1 MVPMSEHVVI
11 VDLDG
16 TLCDTEHRHHLI
28 HWDNEVMN
36 WDAYSLACVN
46 DPPIHATIRLVQHLA
61 HTHRIVIL
69 SGRQDVALDATA
81 QWLEAHE
88 VPYDELHLRSQGDH
102 RRNPQFKRDFVRRRL
117 RNGERVAFAIDDHP
131 GVAEA
136 LSEIGVPTILV
147 APNGRGVITPENT
160 K

>member
-1 MVPMSEHVVI
+1 MSQHIVI

-28 HWDNEVMN
+28 HWDNEVMDWN
-36 WDAYSLACVN
+36 AYSLACV
-46 DPPIHATIRLVQHLA
+46 DDLPVMAPIRLVQHLV

-69 SGRQDVALDATA
+69 SGRQDIALDQTVA
-81 QWLEAHE
+81 WLETHE
-88 VPYDELHLRSQGDH
+88 VPYDELHLRREGDR
-102 RRNPQFKRDFVRRRL
+102 RRNPQYKRDFVRRRI
-117 RNGERVAFAIDDHP
+117 RNGDRVAFAIDDHA

-136 LSEIGVPTILV
+136 LQEIGVPTILV